1 MRKNRTFVIIGAGV
15 ILFLLISNSAIA
27 GLIST
32 YKTYEML
39 KDKNSI
45 NSEKET
51 YIDPD
56 IYLTTKHLFLLKIS
70 VPNIENKDVRE
81 LTQKIINII
90 QKEGSVDSEQIRQ
103 IISYSHYEIAGVH
116 TNCFITSISST
127 GTGYALPG
135 LIRSNLFAFFS
146 KGGLL
151 LWSVGKYH
159 DSWHSNVYIGGT
171 LYNYDNEGL
180 ALPFIGF
187 VHAWTF
193 TGSFPPHPKISFI
206 GYASYVVVQ

>member
-103 IISYSHYEIAGVH
+103 IISDSDYKLGGVY
-116 TNCFITSISST
+116 FDSIIGGSFE
-127 GTGYALPG
+127 GAALPLPFG
-135 LIRSNLFAFFS
+135 MIRSALLIFFS
-146 KGGLL
+146 KGGLM
-151 LWSVGKYH
+151 WWETENSPHWVDVNVGGDHYTTEH
-159 DSWHSNVYIGGT
+159 TGWALGFFGIVSNKGIGEFPNVGIA
-171 LYNYDNEGL
+171 G
-180 ALPFIGF
+180 GF
-187 VHAWTF
+187 F
-193 TGSFPPHPKISFI
+193 
-206 GYASYVVVQ
+206 GYALFVVVI